1 MGFYLFSRSKAVLP
15 FVLSCF
21 PLLCAQTCPQWA
33 MPALWRTGLLL
44 SFLTYSACLEEECV
58 LWIVGRPISP
68 PCFSDGVKVD
78 SLNFSIEWSRD
89 NEAVLRSVGQ
99 ETGSTNSSNVS
110 TDAPQTGNLSL
121 ELTRVNVDEHKRY
134 YSVFMVSGEDHGPTL
149 CTVCLRIAASFSS
162 PLLQREDPVEGD
174 ETVFICQS
182 SGGFPEPAVRW
193 LINEAEEPPRGSVST
208 LAAPLPDSPFF
219 NITSQLTVNISQE
232 ATVSC
237 IVENLLMNETST
249 AMSYGVQSISPVVSR
264 ASEAMWIFSTAL
276 CVVVGAMVLAGL
288 VYQIHLDRTQKKHLH
303 TDRGDKGRSVDTEE
317 TVVMNTEPVHSLST
331 ETNV

>member
-1 MGFYLFSRSKAVLP
+1 
-15 FVLSCF
+15 
-21 PLLCAQTCPQWA
+21 

-58 LWIVGRPISP
+58 LWILGRPISP